1 MVAGSVVA
9 MLMTVGILVWASCW
23 TACLFRLCCTG
34 TAILGQFDMRTVIYY
49 PLLVSAG
56 SCMKLSCI
64 LHDILAPV
72 GLRKIIH
79 AQTNDASLH
88 ASVVHSGVTG

>member
-1 MVAGSVVA
+1 MH
-9 MLMTVGILVWASCW
+9 
-23 TACLFRLCCTG
+23 
-34 TAILGQFDMRTVIYY
+34 TVIYY

-64 LHDILAPV
+64 SHDISAPV
-72 GLRKIIH
+72 GLRKIVH